1 MQKNT
6 DELMKIL
13 GQAPNAQ
20 QFITNNHSELLN
32 LSLTEYLE
40 KLLEDK
46 NLKKSDVIHASNLDK
61 TYAYQ
66 IFDGKRKPSRDKL
79 LQLSFGLGLSVDE
92 TQNLLKIAREAVLYP
107 RVKRDVFIL
116 AAIHNKSDLS
126 DCDKILEEHGLKQ
139 LQSKI

>member
-6 DELMKIL
+6 DDLMKIL
-13 GQAPNAQ
+13 GQSPDAKN
-20 QFITNNHSELLN
+20 FITNNSSELLT

-40 KLLEDK
+40 KLLKDK
-46 NLKKSDVIHASNLDK
+46 KMKKSDVIRDSALDK

-79 LQLSFGLGLSVDE
+79 LQLAFGFGLTVDE

-107 RVKRDVFIL
+107 RVERDIFIL
-116 AAIHNKSDLS
+116 AALHNKSNLS
-126 DCDKILEEHGLKQ
+126 DCDEMLEEHGFKQ
-139 LQSKI
+139 LESKI

>member
-40 KLLEDK
+40 KLLKDK

-79 LQLSFGLGLSVDE
+79 LQLSFGFGLSVDE

-116 AAIHNKSDLS
+116 AAIHNKFNLT
-126 DCDKILEEHGLKQ
+126 DCDEMLEKYNFKP
-139 LQSKI
+139 LQT